1 MWRELEIMVAIK
13 EIYFPRCFFIPQ
25 LQTERTCM
33 VVSLRTIQHTTGKQN
48 EEVFPAHPVWAS
60 HGFFPRVDAK
70 VNFPDLFENPMWWNT
85 PGDYSV
91 VLYLLSWCL
100 IFNFSIQIFNFLL
113 FMKLPQGTK
122 LSMLCHLIALF
133 FDSTSYKVGKKY

>member
-13 EIYFPRCFFIPQ
+13 EIYFICCFFIPQ

-48 EEVFPAHPVWAS
+48 DEVFPAHPVWAS
-60 HGFFPRVDAK
+60 HVFFPRVDAK

-100 IFNFSIQIFNFLL
+100 IFNFIFLTFHEIT
-113 FMKLPQGTK
+113 PG
-122 LSMLCHLIALF
+122 
-133 FDSTSYKVGKKY
+133 YKVKHVMSFNCSLFWLHIIQSGEKILAKWR